1 MNLTMLAQTEPTA
14 VHIVPAILGLIV
26 WLGCV
31 FVAVYLVVLAT
42 RFVRAVERIE
52 LNLRRNP

>member
-1 MNLTMLAQTEPTA
+1 M
-14 VHIVPAILGLIV
+14 VIIVLGY
-26 WLGCV
+26 V